1 MQRRDD
7 TVFGPEQ
14 LIVLCEAFD
23 AAREEIGPEYDR
35 SATLVEVGR
44 IRLAKAVLSAHKR
57 GARDAAI
64 IKAAA
69 LRRMA
74 MWRYESWVAL

>member
-44 IRLAKAVLSAHKR
+44 IRKPC
-57 GARDAAI
+57 
-64 IKAAA
+64 
-69 LRRMA
+69 
-74 MWRYESWVAL
+74 